1 MKKILLIVGLMAG
14 VVSVI
19 NAQSASANSKEDDD
33 GNCFTKWTKKFES
46 RGAEGVG
53 DGTYTDVIITIRN
66 LESNTIEC
74 FVGKCD
80 VRGGVITAMYLKLND
95 GKYEQLIRKPRYEQT
110 ITINNGMSKPYMT
123 IDEDII
129 NVLFVKKLKAKKAEF
144 QKAPD
149 PDAE

>member
-1 MKKILLIVGLMAG
+1 MKKILFIFCLMA
-14 VVSVI
+14 VIVSDI
-19 NAQSASANSKEDDD
+19 NAQGASTKSNAEDD
-33 GNCFTKWTKKFES
+33 GNCFTKWTKKFEL
-46 RGAEGVG
+46 RGADAVA
-53 DGTYTDVIITIRN
+53 DGTYSDVIITIRN
-66 LESNTIEC
+66 LESNTIDC
-74 FVGKCD
+74 LVGKCD

-95 GKYEQLIRKPRYEQT
+95 GKYEQLIRKPRYEQV